1 MEKMPAYYIL
11 ILRLVV
17 AILWYILNKNKYKL
31 SAMMMNDES
40 KKKEKEKWVRY
51 ALLFIWIFL
60 VK

>member
-1 MEKMPAYYIL
+1 MPAYYIL

-40 KKKEKEKWVRY
+40 KKRRKMG
-51 ALLFIWIFL
+51 ALRFVVHMDIFSQINEID
-60 VK
+60 